1 MCSIGDGEWRRRS
14 PGAGSVSGENE
25 DRGGE
30 EEQASLKWKW
40 VSGVNRNRQNSSGGK
55 HSCVWRSHM
64 RVHVNDVLRLCVCVL
79 CLYKEHVASCVF
91 TLENIGETK
100 GWEEKGRPV
109 NRKSHDGDGE
119 WWEEGL
125 LPDTEVR
132 AAGVVASNRGHSA
145 CVGAYVTRPGLGDV
159 KRTICI

>member
-1 MCSIGDGEWRRRS
+1 MCL
-14 PGAGSVSGENE
+14 ALAHAYACKCLCC
-25 DRGGE
+25 
-30 EEQASLKWKW
+30 AS
-40 VSGVNRNRQNSSGGK
+40 
-55 HSCVWRSHM
+55 
-64 RVHVNDVLRLCVCVL
+64 VCVL

-100 GWEEKGRPV
+100 GWEEKGKPV

-145 CVGAYVTRPGLGDV
+145 CVGAYVTWPGLGDV